1 MVHPL
6 CTGDPRTTV
15 DDVDGHQID
24 IIRLAWARE
33 LGLPDRAFD
42 DSGVR
47 HVRIDDDADRIRFVT
62 LAGSTALVGPA
73 WAVDRAEDRSDND
86 LARSGGLLALAK
98 DHSGRCSG
106 PVALAWAADF
116 GKSVA
121 VEQPLVSHDLEHV
134 RALESACPPDDVAE
148 AALTD
153 KANWFTVLDDTHRP
167 LASAAFR
174 EWQGII
180 ADMGALTLPDARRR
194 GFGATA
200 ARLATNDA
208 LDAGLIP
215 QWRAHRDNVASRRL
229 AARLGY
235 EELGT
240 VVSVA
245 VTASTV

>member
-1 MVHPL
+1 MRSSDRASPVP
-6 CTGDPRTTV
+6 TTV

-33 LGLPDRAFD
+33 LGLADRAFD
-42 DSGVR
+42 DPGVR
-47 HVRIDDDADRIRFVT
+47 HIRVDEATGRIRLVT
-62 LAGSTALVGPA
+62 IAGSTALVGPA
-73 WAVDRAEDRSDND
+73 WAIDRAEHHSDGE
-86 LARSGGLLALAK
+86 LTRPGGLLALAK

-116 GKSVA
+116 GKAVA
-121 VEQPLVSHDLEHV
+121 VEEPLVSHELEHV

-148 AALTD
+148 AALSD
-153 KANWFTVLDDTHRP
+153 KAHWFTVVDDAHRP
-167 LASAAFR
+167 LASSAFA

-180 ADMGALTLPDARRR
+180 ADMGALTRPAVRRR

-229 AARLGY
+229 AAHLGY
-235 EELGT
+235 DELGT
-240 VVSVA
+240 VVSIA
-245 VTASTV
+245 VTPSTV